1 MLMGINMG
9 NYNNNYMFR
18 GVAVKGSW
26 TNLSII
32 HHSRIG
38 QCDKPD
44 LPWLLA
50 TYEGEGGRGGEEKK
64 TQKRETERGHVKM
77 AMSTRISQGTSEQEK
92 NDSLLYLH

>member
-1 MLMGINMG
+1 MGKD
-9 NYNNNYMFR
+9 NNNYMFR

-32 HHSRIG
+32 PHSRIG

-50 TYEGEGGRGGEEKK
+50 TYEGEGGKK
-64 TQKRETERGHVKM
+64 NTGETERGHVKM
-77 AMSTRISQGTSEQEK
+77 AMSKRISQGTSEQEK